1 MFKGESELEFV
12 QTASARKRQSKAI
25 IILVVAVI
33 VLLIL
38 NVVFIALFAVEKSK
52 TKETEPEQYRSQPVP
67 RRVCNTENCLENAQ
81 GEADYIL
88 LVNSP
93 QTGSA

>member
-33 VLLIL
+33 LLLIL

-52 TKETEPEQYRSQPVP
+52 SKETEEQYRSQPVP
-67 RRVCNTENCLENAQ
+67 RVCSTENCLENAQ
-81 GEADYIL
+81 GEAGYIL

-93 QTGSA
+93 QRTGCLN